1 METRE
6 TDTQWREVTGPFHS
20 LLGLRT
26 AMRGQYHSVV
36 SRETVWV
43 LVPGDR
49 REEYDLLQSEQRNLS
64 AITVMRPPESVEAP
78 CGQFVVAKNGVGK
91 HKGRCVECRQVQ
103 GLPPVQSRNSVT
115 VLKVPEMAGTAMGI
129 EDLLVCLATTRDEA
143 LGMATQ
149 LDAVINSVK
158 EVPQLKA
165 ELAELEARMETYQQA
180 LNHFLGGSDDLR
192 TRR

>member
-78 CGQFVVAKNGVGK
+78 CGQFVVAANGVGK
-91 HKGRCVECRQVQ
+91 HKGRCVECRRVG
-103 GLPPVQSRNSVT
+103 GLPPVT
-115 VLKVPEMAGTAMGI
+115 VRSATTIVSVPEMAGTAMDMDALI
-129 EDLLVCLATTRDEA
+129 MCLSTSRDEA
-143 LGMATQ
+143 LGMAEQ
-149 LDAVINSVK
+149 LDAVINSVR

-165 ELAELEARMETYQQA
+165 ELAELEAKMQTYQQA
-180 LNHFLGGSDDLR
+180 LNHFLKGDK
-192 TRR
+192 

>member
-1 METRE
+1 METID
-6 TDTQWREVTGPFHS
+6 DTLRMSMTGWRKVTGPFHS
-20 LLGLRT
+20 LLGLRN

-64 AITVMRPPESVEAP
+64 AIEVLRPPESVQGP
-78 CGQFVVAKNGVGK
+78 CGQFVVAANGVGK
-91 HKGRCVECRQVQ
+91 HKGRCVECRRVA
-103 GLPPVQSRNSVT
+103 GLPPVTVRSAVT
-115 VLKVPEMAGTAMGI
+115 IVSVPEMAGTAMDMDALI
-129 EDLLVCLATTRDEA
+129 VCLSTSRDEA

-149 LDAVINSVK
+149 LDSVINSVK

-165 ELAELEARMETYQQA
+165 ELAELEAKMTTYQQA
-180 LNHFLGGSDDLR
+180 LSHFLGGK
-192 TRR
+192 

>member
-64 AITVMRPPESVEAP
+64 AIEVLRPPESIQAP
-78 CGQFVVAKNGVGK
+78 CGQHVVAKNGVGK
-91 HKGRCVECRQVQ
+91 HKGRCVECRRVA
-103 GLPPVQSRNSVT
+103 GLPPVTVRSAVT
-115 VLKVPEMAGTAMGI
+115 IVSVPEMAGTAMDMDALI
-129 EDLLVCLATTRDEA
+129 MCLSTSRDEA
-143 LGMATQ
+143 LGMACLLYTS
-149 LDAVINSVK
+149 DAAD
-158 EVPQLKA
+158 E
-165 ELAELEARMETYQQA
+165 
-180 LNHFLGGSDDLR
+180 
-192 TRR
+192 

>member
-1 METRE
+1 METID
-6 TDTQWREVTGPFHS
+6 DTLRISMTGWREVTGPFHS

-64 AITVMRPPESVEAP
+64 AIEVLRPPESVEAP
-78 CGQFVVAKNGVGK
+78 CGQFVVAANGVGK

-103 GLPPVQSRNSVT
+103 GLPPVT
-115 VLKVPEMAGTAMGI
+115 VRSATTIVSVPEMAGTAMDMDALI
-129 EDLLVCLATTRDEA
+129 MCLSTSRDEA

-149 LDAVINSVK
+149 LDAVINSVR

-165 ELAELEARMETYQQA
+165 ELAELEAKMTTYQQA
-180 LNHFLGGSDDLR
+180 LNHFLKGDK
-192 TRR
+192 

>member
-6 TDTQWREVTGPFHS
+6 TDSHWREVTGPFHS
-20 LLGLRT
+20 LLGLRN
-26 AMRGQYHSVV
+26 ALKGQYHDVV

-49 REEYDLLQSEQRNLS
+49 RSEYDLLQSEQRNLS
-64 AITVMRPPESVEAP
+64 AIEVLRPPESVEAP

-103 GLPPVQSRNSVT
+103 GLPPVQSRNAVT
-115 VLKVPEMAGTAMGI
+115 IVSVPEMAGTAMDMDALI
-129 EDLLVCLATTRDEA
+129 VCLSTSRDEA
-143 LGMATQ
+143 LGMAEQ
-149 LDAVINSVK
+149 LDSVINSVR

-165 ELAELEARMETYQQA
+165 ELAELEAKMQTYQQA
-180 LNHFLGGSDDLR
+180 LNHFLGGK
-192 TRR
+192 

>member
-6 TDTQWREVTGPFHS
+6 TDSHWREVTGPFHS

-26 AMRGQYHSVV
+26 AIKGQYHSVV
-36 SRETVWV
+36 SRETVWA
-43 LVPGDR
+43 LVPDDR
-49 REEYDLLQSEQRNLS
+49 RSEYDLLQSEQRNLS

-78 CGQFVVAKNGVGK
+78 CGQHVVAKNGVGK

-115 VLKVPEMAGTAMGI
+115 VLKVPEMAGTAM
-129 EDLLVCLATTRDEA
+129 DLNSLIDCLSTSRDEA
-143 LGMATQ
+143 LGMAEQ
-149 LDAVINSVK
+149 LDSVINSVK

-165 ELAELEARMETYQQA
+165 ELAELEAKMQTYQQA
-180 LNHFLGGSDDLR
+180 LNHFMKGDK
-192 TRR
+192 

>member
-6 TDTQWREVTGPFHS
+6 TDTQWREVSGKIYS
-20 LLGLRT
+20 LLALRN
-26 AMRGQYHSVV
+26 AIRGQYHTVT
-36 SRETVWV
+36 SREMVWV
-43 LVPGDR
+43 LVPDDR
-49 REEYDLLQSEQRNLS
+49 REEYDLLQSEQYGLS
-64 AITVMRPPESVEAP
+64 SIEVLRPPESVQAP

-165 ELAELEARMETYQQA
+165 ELAELEAKMQTYQQA

>member
-1 METRE
+1 METID
-6 TDTQWREVTGPFHS
+6 DTLRMSMTGWREVTGPFHS

-103 GLPPVQSRNSVT
+103 GLPPVQSRNSRT
-115 VLKVPEMAGTAMGI
+115 VLKVPEMAGTAMDMDALIG
-129 EDLLVCLATTRDEA
+129 CLSTSRDEA

-149 LDAVINSVK
+149 LDAVINSVR

-165 ELAELEARMETYQQA
+165 ELAELEAKMQTYQQA
-180 LNHFLGGSDDLR
+180 LNHFLGGQ
-192 TRR
+192 

>member
-6 TDTQWREVTGPFHS
+6 IDSHWREVTGPFHS

-49 REEYDLLQSEQRNLS
+49 RDEYDLLQSEQRNLS
-64 AITVMRPPESVEAP
+64 AITVMRPPESIEAP
-78 CGQFVVAKNGVGK
+78 CGQHVVAKSGVGK
-91 HKGRCVECRQVQ
+91 HKGRCVECRQLA
-103 GLPPVQSRNSVT
+103 GLPPVQSRNSRT
-115 VLKVPEMAGTAMGI
+115 VVKVPEMAGTAM
-129 EDLLVCLATTRDEA
+129 DMDALLVCLSNSRDEA

-165 ELAELEARMETYQQA
+165 ELAELEARMTTYQQA
-180 LNHFLGGSDDLR
+180 LNHFMKGDK
-192 TRR
+192 